1 MRTAPIRS
9 GFVPMNIQCRR
20 VPRAAYG
27 LPAAFDRLSIADGY
41 WIAPHR
47 ASRIPLSIHVKPG
60 KTVTVADD
68 PPRSRVAALP
78 GDLVAGAVSALVM
91 LCYAMSLGTMI
102 FSADLA
108 RYAMLGVPTAL
119 VSCVVTALVISLTSS
134 MRLNIGGPD
143 SNAAA
148 FLAGVAAGVASSVRA
163 DGGSP
168 QTLLLTVLI
177 AIALCSLVTG
187 VVLYA
192 IGSSKRSRSLQFL
205 PYPVLGGF
213 LAGTG
218 FLLLAGAFR
227 VMTGEPLQWQ
237 TLARLTHL
245 HWLAWLPALVV
256 GVLATVLMRSWKH
269 VAALPLTLAF
279 GIVLFYVLLN
289 AAGLSIDEARG
300 MGLLLP
306 RVRLTGIPELHLR
319 AQLAHGGVDWTAIA
333 AHLPESLVV
342 TSVSAVTILMNSTA
356 IGAATGEEID
366 LNREMRAAGLANLAS
381 GLLGGMVGYQ
391 SFNRSMLNARVGA
404 TSRMAGVFASLA
416 CLVVLAASPGFVAL
430 FPVPVLVGLQLF
442 MGLRLI
448 MQWVVGAWTKL
459 AWYEYLL
466 VPVILG
472 TIAAWGVLIGVGAGV
487 VAACVMFTLLYG
499 RVSCIRMEFDLRTR
513 TSNVERNIEETE
525 ALRGLGAQVC
535 GMCLQGFLFF
545 GTANSILQRIRE
557 RLTARD
563 PVRARFVVL
572 DFAST
577 QGIDASVSI
586 SFVKLRQLCAAMDAD
601 LILTALPPRSRDL
614 LTKTGTLNLRIR
626 EFDTLDAGLEWVEDQ
641 LLASSAFAPKPGDD
655 LDALLAPHF
664 TARALNTLVT
674 WLEVQDLQAGQ
685 ALFLRGDP
693 GDALYIIERGRLA
706 VSLSLGNGRS
716 VRLRACLPGTVIGE
730 MAVYTQH
737 PRSADVFAEVP
748 TRVRR
753 LSLAALVALEQDDP
767 AAAQQFHR
775 FLVKVIASRLALA
788 TEALRAAY

>member
-1 MRTAPIRS
+1 
-9 GFVPMNIQCRR
+9 
-20 VPRAAYG
+20 
-27 LPAAFDRLSIADGY
+27 
-41 WIAPHR
+41 
-47 ASRIPLSIHVKPG
+47 KPG
-60 KTVTVADD
+60 KTVTAADV
-68 PPRSRVAALP
+68 PPRSRIAALP
-78 GDLVAGAVSALVM
+78 GDLAAGAVSALVM

-119 VSCVVTALVISLTSS
+119 VSCVVTALVIALTSS

-187 VVLYA
+187 IVLYA

-218 FLLLAGAFR
+218 YLLLAGAFR
-227 VMTGEPLQWQ
+227 VMTGASLQWH
-237 TLARLTHL
+237 TLALLTHL

-256 GVLATVLMRSWKH
+256 GVLATILMRSWKH

-279 GIVLFYVLLN
+279 GIVLFYVLLR
-289 AAGLSIDEARG
+289 AAGLSIDEARA

-306 RVRLTGIPELHLR
+306 HAALRLTGLPELHLR
-319 AQLAHGGVDWTAIA
+319 AQLGQGGIDWTAIA

-356 IGAATGEEID
+356 IGAATGEEVD

-416 CLVVLAASPGFVAL
+416 CLVVLAASPGFVSL

-448 MQWVVGAWTKL
+448 VQWVVGAWAKL

-466 VPVILG
+466 VPVILC
-472 TIAAWGVLIGVGAGV
+472 TIAGWGVLIGVGAGV
-487 VAACVMFTLLYG
+487 IAACVMFTLLYG
-499 RVSCIRMEFDLRTR
+499 RVSCIRMAFDLRTR

-557 RLTARD
+557 RLAAHD
-563 PVRARFVVL
+563 PVRVRFVVL

-586 SFVKLRQLCAAMDAD
+586 SFVKLRQLCATTDAD

-641 LLASSAFAPKPGDD
+641 LLASSALAPKPGVD
-655 LDALLAPHF
+655 LHALLAPHF
-664 TARALNTLVT
+664 TASALTTLSAR
-674 WLEVQDLQAGQ
+674 LEVQDLQAGQ

-693 GDALYIIERGRLA
+693 GDALYLIEHGRVA
-706 VSLSLGNGRS
+706 VSLPLGNGRS
-716 VRLRACLPGTVIGE
+716 VRVRACLPGTVIGE
-730 MAVYTQH
+730 MAVYTQQ
-737 PRSADVFAEVP
+737 PRSADVFAEAP

-753 LSLAALVALEQDDP
+753 LSLAALVALEQEDP

>member
-1 MRTAPIRS
+1 M
-9 GFVPMNIQCRR
+9 
-20 VPRAAYG
+20 
-27 LPAAFDRLSIADGY
+27 
-41 WIAPHR
+41 
-47 ASRIPLSIHVKPG
+47 KPG
-60 KTVTVADD
+60 QTVSVSDV
-68 PPRSRVAALP
+68 PPRPRFAGLP
-78 GDLVAGAVSALVM
+78 GDLAAGAVSALVM

-119 VSCVVTALVISLTSS
+119 VSCVVTALVIALTSS

-187 VVLYA
+187 IVLYA

-218 FLLLAGAFR
+218 YLLLAGAFR
-227 VMTGEPLQWQ
+227 VMTGESLQWH
-237 TLARLTHL
+237 TLALLTHL
-245 HWLAWLPALVV
+245 HWLAWLPALIV
-256 GVLATVLMRSWKH
+256 GVLATILLRTWKH

-279 GIVLFYVLLN
+279 GIVLFYVLLR
-289 AAGLSIDEARG
+289 AAGLSIDQARG

-306 RVRLTGIPELHLR
+306 RAALRLAGLPELHLT
-319 AQLAHGGVDWTAIA
+319 AQLAHGGIDWPAIA

-356 IGAATGEEID
+356 IGAATGEEVD

-416 CLVVLAASPGFVAL
+416 CLVALAASPDLVAL

-442 MGLRLI
+442 MGLRLLV
-448 MQWVVGAWTKL
+448 QWVVGAYARL
-459 AWYEYLL
+459 NWYEYLL

-472 TIAAWGVLIGVGAGV
+472 AIAGWGVIVGVVAGV

-513 TSNVERNIEETE
+513 TSNVERSIEETE
-525 ALRGLGAQVC
+525 ALRGLGAHVC

-545 GTANSILQRIRE
+545 GTANSILQHIRE
-557 RLTARD
+557 RLAAHD
-563 PVRARFVVL
+563 RAAVRFVVL

-586 SFVKLRQLCAAMDAD
+586 SFVKLRQLCAATDTD
-601 LILTALPPRSRDL
+601 LVLTALPPRSRDL

-626 EFDTLDAGLEWVEDQ
+626 EFDTLDAGLEWVEDK
-641 LLASSAFAPKPGDD
+641 LLGSGALALKRGDD
-655 LDALLAPHF
+655 LHAMLAPYF
-664 TARALNTLVT
+664 TASALDTLFT
-674 WLEVQDLQAGQ
+674 YLEVHDLLGGQ
-685 ALFLRGDP
+685 PLFLRGEP
-693 GDALYIIERGRLA
+693 GDALYIVERGRVA
-706 VSLSLGNGRS
+706 VSVPLVNGRS
-716 VRLRACLPGTVIGE
+716 VRLRASGPGTVVGE
-730 MAVYTQH
+730 MAVYTQQ
-737 PRSADVFAEVP
+737 PRSADVFAEAP

-753 LSLAALVALEQDDP
+753 LSLAALVALEQDNP